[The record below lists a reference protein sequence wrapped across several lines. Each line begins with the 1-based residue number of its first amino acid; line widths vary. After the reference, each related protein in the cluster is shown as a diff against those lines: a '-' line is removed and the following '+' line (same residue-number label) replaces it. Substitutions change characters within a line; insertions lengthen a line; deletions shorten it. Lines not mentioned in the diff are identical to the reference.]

1 VPVEHETAT
10 AADTPKDG
18 DHVGPPL
25 LHLLPRHVEAEAAE
39 QVVEILG
46 DALLVPR
53 RARDLDEVGGGLE
66 ETPTVDAGKELS
78 HRIT

>member
-1 VPVEHETAT
+1 VAVEHE
-10 AADTPKDG
+10 AAAAPDAPEDA

-25 LHLLPRHVEAEAAE
+25 LHLLPRHVEAETAE
-39 QVVEILG
+39 EVVEVLG

-66 ETPTVDAGKELS
+66 ESPAVEAGKELS
-78 HRIT
+78 H